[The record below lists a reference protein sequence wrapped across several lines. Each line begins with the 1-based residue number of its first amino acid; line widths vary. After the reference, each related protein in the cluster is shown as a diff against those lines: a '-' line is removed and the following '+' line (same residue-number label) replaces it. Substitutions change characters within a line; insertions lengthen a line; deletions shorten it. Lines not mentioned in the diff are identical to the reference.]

1 MDRTP
6 FAPESLSQ
14 EAKACHRD
22 VTELIEKWHG
32 RGRCLYAVTPRF
44 AITATSEQLSL
55 CGQLMEE
62 YKDKGIYMHT
72 HLNENKDEIELAKE
86 LHGKDSYLDIYAHAN
101 LLGPRS
107 IFAHC
112 VHMND
117 LDYEQMTTSKSV
129 AAFCPTSNLFLGSGF
144 FDIKTAWEK
153 KLRFGLGTDV
163 GAGTSFCHLQT
174 LNEAYKIARMQGVKL
189 DALNSFYM
197 ATLGSAASLSLDDRI
212 GNFKPGKEADFLL
225 LDKKATPLLK
235 HRMGT
240 CTSLAEEL
248 FVLMT
253 IGDDRVVAET
263 YVAGNCVHKK

>member
-1 MDRTP
+1 MLDSR
-6 FAPESLSQ
+6 L
-14 EAKACHRD
+14 
-22 VTELIEKWHG
+22 
-32 RGRCLYAVTPRF
+32 
-44 AITATSEQLSL
+44 
-55 CGQLMEE
+55 
-62 YKDKGIYMHT
+62 
-72 HLNENKDEIELAKE
+72 LN
-86 LHGKDSYLDIYAHAN
+86 
-101 LLGPRS
+101 LGLFS
-107 IFAHC
+107 
-112 VHMND
+112 VH
-117 LDYEQMTTSKSV
+117 
-129 AAFCPTSNLFLGSGF
+129 SGF

-174 LNEAYKIARMQGVKL
+174 LNEAYKVILNPMQHCCLADSRALTNRCTFHRVFVLARASNKLALIPWRFHCWAQIARMQGVKL

-225 LDKKATPLLK
+225 LDREATPLLK